1 LDNRFVDNKILEHSD
16 LNSNFGLSWEAF
28 CPDSPSRDGVRGM
41 GEEEIL
47 PAGGDLWSALSDVHE
62 T

>member
-1 LDNRFVDNKILEHSD
+1 MDNKILEHSD

>member
-1 LDNRFVDNKILEHSD
+1 MENKIHEHWN
-16 LNSNFGLSWEAF
+16 LNSKCALSWEAF

>member
-1 LDNRFVDNKILEHSD
+1 VDNKILEHSN